1 MRLWGGVRSMG
12 LAMSAVLVLGTVS
25 GAASWAEPMVDLSMA
40 RTAPQPRTQVNG
52 VARSS
57 STIWFEGYKA
67 GCMQFLQT
75 YIPDQR
81 DGTPMV
87 IGIAGGSGS
96 GKTTI
101 KDVIVEQLGAEN
113 VCVLPHDNYYRH
125 RPDLSDEERDRINFD
140 HPESL
145 ETELMAEHLEK
156 LRCGEAVDIPV
167 YDFATHLRKQGEK
180 IKIEP
185 RPIILVEGILI
196 LHEPVLRDQINL
208 KVFVDVEADR
218 RLIRRID
225 RDMGQRGRSFASVVH
240 QYLATVKPMHDA
252 FVEPSKQ
259 FSDLIV
265 PFGGRNVAAIQVLL
279 ERLHTHIRNDFAF
292 KASIKAGATSDGSSS
307 SAREISPNH
316 DSTPLYPQGVNAK
329 SFNDI
334 CLPIERTL
342 SMTSDEET
350 ALREGQPVAAE

>member
-1 MRLWGGVRSMG
+1 MAIVQ
-12 LAMSAVLVLGTVS
+12 
-25 GAASWAEPMVDLSMA
+25 AAAAGWPEPMVDLSMA
-40 RTAPQPRTQVNG
+40 SRAGAVKPSEEIAG
-52 VARSS
+52 LARSK
-57 STIWFEGYKA
+57 STLWFEGYKA

-75 YIPDQR
+75 YIPDSR
-81 DGTPMV
+81 DGTPLV
-87 IGIAGGSGS
+87 IGVAGGSGS

-101 KDVIVEQLGAEN
+101 KDVIVEQLGTEN
-113 VCVLPHDNYYRH
+113 VAVLPHDNYYRH

-145 ETELMAEHLEK
+145 ETELMAQHLEL
-156 LRCGEAVDIPV
+156 LRKGEAVDIPV
-167 YDFATHLRKQGEK
+167 YDFATHLRKEGEVVH
-180 IKIEP
+180 IEP

-196 LHEPVLRDQINL
+196 LHEPILRDQMNL
-208 KVFVDVEADR
+208 RVFVDVEADR

-279 ERLHTHIRNDFAF
+279 ERLNTHIRNDFAF
-292 KASIKAGATSDGSSS
+292 KASLQGSSTARLPGRGRSTQAS
-307 SAREISPNH
+307 SSPGREAASAASGAPVYH
-316 DSTPLYPQGVNAK
+316 ESR

-334 CLPIERTL
+334 SLPVERAL
-342 SMTSDEET
+342 SGGSSEDD
-350 ALREGQPVAAE
+350 APAQ